1 MKRLLVATLVALV
14 GVSLWPLASAA
25 QSIVGPAIAK
35 NRGGAVTVEAKYLGP
50 APVRGTEAI
59 RFEIK
64 LDTHSV
70 NLDQLDL
77 KQLATLRNDRGV
89 AVKPLSFE
97 KTGSGHH
104 IQNVLAFPAKDEAG
118 NPVVGGTANSIELV
132 LIDVADVPQ
141 RVLRWDVK

>member
-1 MKRLLVATLVALV
+1 MQRLLVATLVALV
-14 GVSLWPLASAA
+14 GLSLWPLTSAA
-25 QSIVGPAIAK
+25 QSIVGPATAK
-35 NRGGAVTVEAKYLGP
+35 NRGGAVTVEAKYLGT
-50 APVRGTEAI
+50 ATAGTVEAI

-70 NLDQLDL
+70 NLDRYDL

-104 IQNVLAFPAKDEAG
+104 IQNVLAFPSRDEAG
-118 NPVVGGTANSIELV
+118 KLLAGDGAKGIELV
-132 LIDVADVPQ
+132 LFDIADVPQ
-141 RVLRWDVK
+141 RVLRWELK